1 MGLIRAHDNRSES
14 AQVASNN
21 MTCVSYVR
29 NNDSVAFHISSGCVC
44 VCVFFYFLFFYL
56 YFNKLTHPYGKVI
69 NHGVKFTLRPVSHSN

>member
-1 MGLIRAHDNRSES
+1 MWFPMGLIRAHDNRSES

-44 VCVFFYFLFFYL
+44 VCVCVCFFLFFIFLFILQQAHTSLWQGY
-56 YFNKLTHPYGKVI
+56 
-69 NHGVKFTLRPVSHSN
+69 